1 MRILLVED
9 EAPLRETLAARLKR
23 DGYAV
28 DMAVDGEDGLF
39 QGREVPFDLAIID
52 LGLPK
57 MSGMDLVKALRE
69 AGQRF
74 PILILTA
81 RSSWQ
86 DKVEALKYGADDF
99 LVKPFH
105 VEELLARI
113 NALVRR
119 ASGWSKPQLR
129 CGPVLLDTTAQMVT
143 VDGKPADLTSY
154 EYKVLEYLM
163 LHAGELVSKADLTE
177 HIYQQDF
184 DRDSNVLEVFIGRLR
199 RKLDADGT
207 LKPIETV
214 RGRGYRF
221 AIPRSE
227 ADED

>member
-28 DMAVDGEDGLF
+28 DMAIDGEDGLF

-57 MSGMDLVKALRE
+57 LSGMELVKALRE

-129 CGPVLLDTTAQMVT
+129 CGPVRLDTTAQTVT
-143 VDGKPADLTSY
+143 VAGKPADLTSY

-177 HIYQQDF
+177 HIYQQDL